1 MVELE
6 GHSYFTQLR
15 LTACVT
21 LLSGSEPASVA
32 VTVTDPLLKPPLTV
46 AVQGVVP
53 LQTTPPHFPL
63 FPETVLSIMVRAP

>member
-1 MVELE
+1 MVGLE
-6 GHSYFTQLR
+6 AHSYFTQFR

-21 LLSGSEPASVA
+21 PLSGSEPASVA
-32 VTVTDPLLKPPLTV
+32 VTDPLLKLPL

-53 LQTTPPHFPL
+53 LQTTLPHFPL